1 MITNVFTNMRNKG
14 FFWFL
19 TILLTAVCVYQ
30 ISFTFV
36 SNSVEK
42 KAEKEANE
50 KVADLKLKAAT
61 TGDSALL
68 PNGVYVNFN
77 QPEAEE
83 LAKAAFINQILKD
96 KSEVSVYPVLGS
108 TFGET
113 KKRSLA
119 FGLDLV
125 GGMSVTLEISTPDL
139 VKSFARNERDIRFKK
154 PYDAALRQYGST
166 GGDFI
171 SIFIAKNKE
180 INKSRVVTLLET
192 SETEG
197 LGLNS
202 SDSDVEAYLRKIAAS
217 SMDGVEKIMSKRIN
231 QFGVA
236 QPNIQR
242 DQVNNRLYIELPGVQ
257 DEETVARKM
266 VSMANLQFYET
277 YFPSEI
283 GGQWQQAIGLS
294 RQKEVVDENLGSVED
309 SATMAKK
316 AKETKSLST
325 FGGTQKGLSDLV
337 KPAGDFAMG
346 YVSSENKMAV
356 DAILNRSDIMALFPE
371 DVKFMWSA
379 ELEQISD
386 KSKEKAYT
394 LYAIRI
400 PENGKAR
407 VGGKDVKTA
416 STGFDEGS
424 AKITVDVSMTP
435 EGSDKWAEMTADN
448 AGRMVAIT
456 MDDVVYSAPRVNEA
470 ITGGNTQI
478 SGNFDIEEAKDLA
491 GLLNGG
497 ALPAPC
503 VIKEQTK
510 VGPTIGKENS
520 KAGLISFGFAFLAVL
535 LYMYFYYGK
544 AGLAA
549 NIALAVN
556 VLLIFGSLASF
567 GAVLTL
573 AGIAGI
579 VLTIGTAVD
588 ANILIFER
596 IREEQARGL
605 DLESSVDLGFKRAL
619 PSIIDANVTHLLVAI
634 ILKVFGTGE
643 IESFATTLIIGIFTS
658 MFSAIIISKLVFHAW
673 MSKGKSISVNT
684 KYSKGLF
691 QNFHFDWVGKRK
703 YFYIFSI
710 SVTLLGVGALVA
722 RGLKQSVE
730 FTGGRTFVVKF
741 ENKADIEYI
750 RTNLEK
756 VFVENKEIS
765 SIDLKTKSNDYN
777 VEIVTNY
784 MLKDDNATQK
794 VSDKLKE
801 ALEVSK
807 AKMGNY
813 EIIESRSISASVSSE
828 LWTSSAISITL
839 ALIAIFAYIL
849 LRFGH
854 WQYSIG
860 AIVGLAHDAF
870 FVISIFSLLHGY
882 LPFSLDVNQ
891 AFIAAILTV
900 IGYSMNDTVIVFDRI
915 RENLRGSKEDD
926 HHYDI
931 INKSLNTTLSRTFNT
946 SMILF
951 VVVLIM
957 FIFGGAAIKGFLF
970 ALLVGV
976 IIGTYSS
983 LCVAT
988 PILIDFS
995 KRLKA

>member
-19 TILLTAVCVYQ
+19 TILLTAVCIYQ

-42 KAEKEANE
+42 KAEKEAIE

-139 VKSFARNERDIRFKK
+139 VKSFARNERDIRFKR
-154 PYDAALRQYGST
+154 PFDAAVKEYNAR

-171 SIFIAKNKE
+171 SIFVSKNKE

-257 DEETVARKM
+257 DEATVAKKM

-277 YFPSEI
+277 YYPSDLA
-283 GGQWQQAIGLS
+283 GQWQQASNLS
-294 RQKEVVDENLGSVED
+294 RQKEVIVDDISLVAD
-309 SATMAKK
+309 SADSAKK
-316 AKETKSLST
+316 AKESKSLSS
-325 FGGTQKGLSDLV
+325 FGGTQKGLADLT
-337 KPAGDFAMG
+337 KPAGDYAMAH
-346 YVSSENKMAV
+346 VTAENKMAV
-356 DAILNRSDIMALFPE
+356 DAILKRNDVMALFPE

-379 ELEQISD
+379 DLEQISE
-386 KSKEKAYT
+386 KSKEKVYT
-394 LYAIRI
+394 LYAIRV

-416 STGFDEGS
+416 STGFDEGT

-605 DLESSVDLGFKRAL
+605 DLESSVDVGFKRAL

-710 SVTLLGVGALVA
+710 SVTLLGVGALFA

-741 ENKADIEYI
+741 ENKADIDYI

-756 VFVENKEIS
+756 VFVENKEVA

-784 MLKDDNATQK
+784 LLNDDNATEK
-794 VSDKLKE
+794 VGGKLKE
-801 ALEVSK
+801 ALEASK
-807 AKMGNY
+807 AKMGSY

-828 LWTSSAISITL
+828 LWSSSAISITL

-870 FVISIFSLLHGY
+870 FVISIFSLLHGF

-976 IIGTYSS
+976 LIGTYSS